1 MDLSSSL
8 NQYGLWGIA
17 LASFGTGL
25 IGSVHCLTMCGAFSS
40 QCSKNGQNHLYQ
52 IGRIL
57 CYTILG
63 ISAGVL
69 GEKVTHYFQ
78 NPYFKAIPAIFMGL
92 ILIFIGLRAYFKSSQ
107 GKDKNHAW
115 NKVVQKLYSFGFNQK
130 STHIQSFLLGL
141 FSGLLPC
148 GLLYGVLISL
158 TAFQSP
164 LWGGIGMASFA
175 LGTVPILAFGPSF
188 IFKFIKPLKNRW
200 ERGTSLSLIS
210 IGLIT
215 IIFRVVVAYE
225 QCH

>member
-25 IGSVHCLTMCGAFSS
+25 IGSVHCLTMCGAFSA
-40 QCSKNGQNHLYQ
+40 QCSKNGQNYLYQ
-52 IGRIL
+52 LGRIF

-63 ISAGVL
+63 ITAGAL
-69 GEKVTHYFQ
+69 GSTVTQFFQ
-78 NPYFKAIPAIFMGL
+78 NPYLKAVPAVLMGL
-92 ILIFIGLRAYFKSSQ
+92 ILILIGLRAFLKGTEY
-107 GKDKNHAW
+107 KNKNIAW
-115 NKVVQKLYSFGFNQK
+115 NNFIQKLYAFGFNQK
-130 STHIQSFLLGL
+130 STQLQSFLLGT

-164 LWGGIGMASFA
+164 LWGGIGMSSFA
-175 LGTVPILAFGPSF
+175 LGTVPLLAFGPSF
-188 IFKFIKPLKNRW
+188 ILKLVKPIKERW
-200 ERGTSLSLIS
+200 QRGTSLSLIS

-215 IIFRVVVAYE
+215 IILRVVVAYE